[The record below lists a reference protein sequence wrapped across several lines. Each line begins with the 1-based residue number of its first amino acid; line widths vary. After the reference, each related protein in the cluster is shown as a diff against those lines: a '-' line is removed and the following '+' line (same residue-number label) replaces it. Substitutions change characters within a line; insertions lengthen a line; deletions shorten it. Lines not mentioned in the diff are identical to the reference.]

1 MDYIRKIIRNVIIS
15 EGIINEEEKRMILY
29 HGSPYIFQKFKDT
42 TTFFSE
48 TEKFAID
55 YSEQKSLD
63 YALDEEPNIYK
74 VEVLTN
80 LFDINNPNDYKL
92 LASKLPNEVEYVYNN
107 FGFTAKVDKNE
118 ILENLKGFDTIEPY
132 KPAVKAKIGD
142 EIPNPEYTVEKY
154 IIVKKDNDF
163 AYGYSKKSYQRMI
176 DNLTT
181 RIIDLKGGYTQ
192 EYKNI
197 SEEFQS
203 KVKEIYSKDLNKK
216 FVYDNDISAAIYDS
230 LNNSNYKMTELSDD
244 SLNEINTLYHKA
256 IEDIKSLL
264 PNMEYLKK
272 FVLKKTKI
280 ELSDTWRF
288 YENENVSSLIKKLG
302 FGGYVAKERKVKTY
316 AIFHPNRDVRILEY
330 QFPQGISFNSWED
343 YQKYKQFVKNII
355 EKKPKE
361 YSLRN
366 NWDLYKL
373 YKSGISSDEAFN
385 KIEKNKEAI

>member
-366 NWDLYKL
+366 NWDLYK
-373 YKSGISSDEAFN
+373 
-385 KIEKNKEAI
+385 